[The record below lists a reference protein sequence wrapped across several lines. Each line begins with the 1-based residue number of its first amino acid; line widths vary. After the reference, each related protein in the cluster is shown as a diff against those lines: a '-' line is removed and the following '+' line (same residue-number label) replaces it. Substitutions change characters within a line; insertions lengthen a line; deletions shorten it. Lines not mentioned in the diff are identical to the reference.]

1 MISSGLGS
9 LTWNADPK
17 WPFAAFKL
25 LGYNGSKAIL
35 NMMTVQLAWELR
47 DTPINV
53 NTVNPGYTATTAVR
67 KRLKKA
73 PRKRSDRLLHLM
85 TLRPAASSKKGASFP
100 GDACLKREGAR
111 STQRKRKDI

>member
-17 WPFAAFKL
+17 WSFAAFKP

-47 DTPINV
+47 DTPIKV
-53 NTVNPGYTATTAVR
+53 NTVNPGYTATDLNGNSGTQTD
-67 KRLKKA
+67 K
-73 PRKRSDRLLHLM
+73 
-85 TLRPAASSKKGASFP
+85 
-100 GDACLKREGAR
+100 EGAAETVR
-111 STQRKRKDI
+111 EYRVLDDAPTGSLYEAGGVVPW